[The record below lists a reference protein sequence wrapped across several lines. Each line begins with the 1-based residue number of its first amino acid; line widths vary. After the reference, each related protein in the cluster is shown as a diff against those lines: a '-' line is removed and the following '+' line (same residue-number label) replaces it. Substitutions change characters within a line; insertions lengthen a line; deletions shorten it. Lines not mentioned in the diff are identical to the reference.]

1 MIKSLFLSSPLITP
15 RTTGS
20 HIRRIDPSEK
30 GKKRKW
36 KRIEARIFSY
46 ILVVPFRGHTSP
58 PLAPFLLP
66 LSRPFPRAIFLILPF
81 ALSNLPSFPTQRHVC
96 HHRAFSH
103 SASTTDSSGLTPLLN
118 GSIEGGRASLKLIM
132 KLNATTAFKS
142 CLPLTNKQGY
152 AELSKGS
159 SVDTSESV
167 SGLATS
173 ILGERSGKRFAL
185 TISGVARKNGRDCS
199 VCCAPRSRRS
209 RCNQSKWLDK
219 SSVKFAP
226 TSWKESLVTNGAI
239 IL

>member
-1 MIKSLFLSSPLITP
+1 
-15 RTTGS
+15 
-20 HIRRIDPSEK
+20 
-30 GKKRKW
+30 
-36 KRIEARIFSY
+36 
-46 ILVVPFRGHTSP
+46 
-58 PLAPFLLP
+58 
-66 LSRPFPRAIFLILPF
+66 
-81 ALSNLPSFPTQRHVC
+81 
-96 HHRAFSH
+96 
-103 SASTTDSSGLTPLLN
+103 
-118 GSIEGGRASLKLIM
+118 M

-209 RCNQSKWLDK
+209 RRNQSKWLDK
-219 SSVKFAP
+219 SSSEIRANELKRIVGNERGDNSLIIETGICNKVVIFLIQLSFYAHRFYLSYELPIIYSTRKFSSFE
-226 TSWKESLVTNGAI
+226 TKKIERSFSILFRTEFKSFEEKFFSSLVKRWKTCYCAFSLGSKKRDRANFNRVEKEERESMKQR
-239 IL
+239 

>member
-1 MIKSLFLSSPLITP
+1 MKKNRGQNIFLYPRRPFSRSHFSPTGPFSSAPFTPISASYLFNPSLRAFQPPLLSNPTTRLSPPCL
-15 RTTGS
+15 
-20 HIRRIDPSEK
+20 
-30 GKKRKW
+30 
-36 KRIEARIFSY
+36 F
-46 ILVVPFRGHTSP
+46 PFRVDNRLVRVNASVEW
-58 PLAPFLLP
+58 
-66 LSRPFPRAIFLILPF
+66 
-81 ALSNLPSFPTQRHVC
+81 Q
-96 HHRAFSH
+96 HR
-103 SASTTDSSGLTPLLN
+103 
-118 GSIEGGRASLKLIM
+118 GGRASLKLIM

-209 RCNQSKWLDK
+209 RRNQSKWLDK

-226 TSWKESLVTNGAI
+226 TS
-239 IL
+239 

>member
-1 MIKSLFLSSPLITP
+1 
-15 RTTGS
+15 
-20 HIRRIDPSEK
+20 
-30 GKKRKW
+30 
-36 KRIEARIFSY
+36 
-46 ILVVPFRGHTSP
+46 
-58 PLAPFLLP
+58 
-66 LSRPFPRAIFLILPF
+66 
-81 ALSNLPSFPTQRHVC
+81 
-96 HHRAFSH
+96 
-103 SASTTDSSGLTPLLN
+103 
-118 GSIEGGRASLKLIM
+118 M

-209 RCNQSKWLDK
+209 RRNQSKWLDK
-219 SSVKFAP
+219 SSSEIRANELKRIVGNERGDNSLIIETGICNKVVIFLIHFMP
-226 TSWKESLVTNGAI
+226 IDSIYRTSYQLYIPRENFLHSK
-239 IL
+239 